1 LHFDRLSNFRD
12 FGGLP
17 AANGQTLTAGLLFRS
32 AELSRLTAHDAA
44 QLRAAGIKLICDLRA
59 PGESRKKPPHRL
71 AEQGF
76 RIVNIP
82 IHDQPTHDALRKRLL
97 RLLVTKTA
105 SERFPQVM
113 RDYYHHIAFERAT
126 FAGQVI
132 TLLARDGSLPALIH
146 CTAGKDRTGLL
157 AAILQLLAGVPFAF
171 VMTDYLRTNDAIRP
185 EVERAIRLLR
195 LLSLFQIP
203 ADRMRQMAMAHPD
216 PLHQVYEH
224 LIQRHGTIEQY
235 LTSACNVDFA
245 TLQQLKRRLVE

>member
-1 LHFDRLSNFRD
+1 LRFDKLSNFRD

-17 AANGQTLTAGLLFRS
+17 AANGQTLKAGLLFRS
-32 AELSRLTAHDAA
+32 AELSRLTANDAA

-59 PGESRKKPPHRL
+59 PGESRKKPPYRL
-71 AEQGF
+71 ADQGF

-97 RLLVTKTA
+97 RLLVSNTA
-105 SERFPQVM
+105 PERFPQVM
-113 RDYYHHIAFERAT
+113 RDYYHHIAFERSAS
-126 FAGQVI
+126 AGEVI
-132 TLLARDGSLPALIH
+132 RLLASEESLPALIH
-146 CTAGKDRTGLL
+146 CTAGKDRTGWI
-157 AAILQLLAGVPFAF
+157 AAILQLLAGVPFAL

-203 ADRMRQMAMAHPD
+203 AGRMRQMAMAHPE

-224 LIQRHGTIEQY
+224 MIQRHGTIEEY
-235 LTSACNVDFA
+235 LMGACNVNSA